1 MDDFFAKGGI
11 LPLKD
16 GKMIEPKAIIE
27 ICDSFNVS
35 VTKYPNLFHRFFM
48 QTLLGWKIK
57 KVTADGRQ

>member
-11 LPLKD
+11 LTLKD
-16 GKMIEPKAIIE
+16 EKMIEPKAIIE

-48 QTLLGWKIK
+48 LLLLGWKVR
-57 KVTADGRQ
+57 KVNS

>member
-1 MDDFFAKGGI
+1 MDVFFAKGGI
-11 LPLKD
+11 LTLKD

-48 QTLLGWKIK
+48 LLLLGWKVR
-57 KVTADGRQ
+57 KVNS

>member
-1 MDDFFAKGGI
+1 MDDFFAKGGT
-11 LPLKD
+11 LTLKD
-16 GKMIEPKAIIE
+16 EKMIEPKEIIE

-48 QTLLGWKIK
+48 RTLLGWKIK

>member
-48 QTLLGWKIK
+48 LLLLGWKVR
-57 KVTADGRQ
+57 KVNS

>member
-11 LPLKD
+11 LTLKD
-16 GKMIEPKAIIE
+16 GKMIETKAIIE

-48 QTLLGWKIK
+48 LLFLGWKVR
-57 KVTADGRQ
+57 KVNS

>member
-1 MDDFFAKGGI
+1 MDVFFAKGGI

-48 QTLLGWKIK
+48 LLLLGWKVR
-57 KVTADGRQ
+57 KVNS

>member
-11 LPLKD
+11 LTLKY

-48 QTLLGWKIK
+48 LLLLGWKVR
-57 KVTADGRQ
+57 KVNS

>member
-1 MDDFFAKGGI
+1 MDDFFAKCGI
-11 LPLKD
+11 LTLKD

-48 QTLLGWKIK
+48 LLLLGWKVR
-57 KVTADGRQ
+57 KVNS